1 MVSTARW
8 SRLRDR
14 RFTHLLTRVVLG
26 TAALAMLP
34 SLAIAQKSNIPV
46 NGLSGPALAS
56 GGDLPHGMS
65 VDQIV
70 ARLTAAN
77 KRRTDDLKGYTEQ
90 RRYSVTYH
98 GFPAS
103 LSATMVVEATYE
115 APETKHFRIV
125 SLTGSK
131 LLGDRVLKRLL
142 ATEETAAH
150 NPQETALNAENYSF
164 TLVGE
169 QPVDGRRCYLLEVVP
184 KTDSKLLY
192 HGTIW
197 VDADDFAVKKIDAEP
212 ARNPSFWIRSTEIH
226 HVYAKTGP
234 FWLPE
239 HNESD
244 TRVRLGGSA
253 VLTIDYGAYQTTTMA
268 AR

>member
-1 MVSTARW
+1 LRIRF
-8 SRLRDR
+8 SRQIAIRLA
-14 RFTHLLTRVVLG
+14 LG
-26 TAALAMLP
+26 AAALALLP
-34 SLAIAQKSNIPV
+34 SLAFAQKSNIPMNNLSAPV
-46 NGLSGPALAS
+46 LAPAGDVPQGL
-56 GGDLPHGMS
+56 S

-70 ARLTAAN
+70 ARLGEAN
-77 KRRTDDLKGYTEQ
+77 KRRTEDLKGYTEE

-103 LSATMVVEATYE
+103 LSATMVVEASYA
-115 APETKHFRIV
+115 APATKHFRIV

-131 LLGDRVLKRLL
+131 LLADRVLKRLL
-142 ATEETAAH
+142 TTEEAAAH
-150 NPQETALNAENYSF
+150 NPQETALDPANYSF
-164 TLVGE
+164 SLLGE
-169 QPVDGRRCYLLEVVP
+169 QSVDGRLCYLLAVAP

-192 HGTIW
+192 RGRIW
-197 VDADDFAVKKIDAEP
+197 VDADDFAVTKIDAEP
-212 ARNPSFWIRSTEIH
+212 AQNPSFWIRSTEIH

-253 VLTIDYGAYQTTTMA
+253 VLTIDYGAYQTTTTDA
-268 AR
+268 P

>member
-1 MVSTARW
+1 M
-8 SRLRDR
+8 
-14 RFTHLLTRVVLG
+14 
-26 TAALAMLP
+26 
-34 SLAIAQKSNIPV
+34 N
-46 NGLSGPALAS
+46 NLSGPAVSGAALPGSAAGSAANLAS
-56 GGDLPHGMS
+56 GLS

-70 ARLTAAN
+70 GRLTEAN
-77 KRRTDDLKGYTEQ
+77 KKRTEDLRGYTEE

-103 LSATMVVEATYE
+103 LTATMVVEATYE
-115 APETKHFRIV
+115 APETKTFRIV

-142 ATEETAAH
+142 TTEEAAAH
-150 NPQETALNAENYSF
+150 NPKETALDPANYSF
-164 TLVGE
+164 TLVGQE
-169 QPVDGRRCYLLEVVP
+169 PLDGRLCYLLAVVP
-184 KTDSKLLY
+184 KGDSKLLY
-192 HGTIW
+192 RGTIW
-197 VDADDFAVKKIDAEP
+197 VDADDYAVMKIDAEP
-212 ARNPSFWIRSTEIH
+212 AQNPSFWIRSTEIH

-253 VLTIDYGAYQTTTMA
+253 VLTIDYGAYQTTTTH
-268 AR
+268 

>member
-1 MVSTARW
+1 MN
-8 SRLRDR
+8 
-14 RFTHLLTRVVLG
+14 VLS
-26 TAALAMLP
+26 A
-34 SLAIAQKSNIPV
+34 PV
-46 NGLSGPALAS
+46 LAS
-56 GGDLPHGMS
+56 AGDTPRGLS

-70 ARLTAAN
+70 ARLTEAN
-77 KRRTDDLKGYTEQ
+77 KKRTDDLKGYTEE

-103 LSATMVVEATYE
+103 LTATMVVEATYE

-142 ATEETAAH
+142 TTEEEAAH
-150 NPQETALNAENYSF
+150 NPQETALDPSNYSF
-164 TLVGE
+164 ALLGRE
-169 QPVDGRRCYLLEVVP
+169 SLDGRLCYLLAVTP
-184 KTDSKLLY
+184 KGDSKLLY
-192 HGTIW
+192 RGTIW
-197 VDADDFAVKKIDAEP
+197 VDADDYAVTKIDAQP
-212 ARNPSFWIRSTEIH
+212 AQNPSFWIRSTNIH
-226 HVYAKTGP
+226 HIYAKTGP

-253 VLTIDYGAYQTTTMA
+253 VLTIDYGAYQTTAGTA
-268 AR
+268 P